1 MSNVDVYQENGTDAD
16 KLAWHERR
24 LPELLEKLVFTRNE
38 RDEARAERD
47 GNRIALGRLKQENR
61 AACAEVDLM
70 QSERDEARA
79 EVERLR
85 REHEI
90 AKREL
95 NEAHVE
101 VERLKS
107 QSAARDENVC
117 EEINA
122 RVSACMNHIWLERDK
137 MIAERDAVR
146 NRLKEVFDANE
157 RLIAQRDEA
166 RADVTRVGN
175 ELQQMQC
182 AGFDEHFRPTY
193 VRPEPSRLEIAAML
207 LAGWFCNFDNP
218 DALACP
224 RPKWWIE
231 QADALIAAA
240 KEGK

>member
-1 MSNVDVYQENGTDAD
+1 MNNVDVHPENGTDAD

-24 LPELLEKLVFTRNE
+24 LPALLERVVLMRNE
-38 RDEARAERD
+38 RDAARAERD
-47 GNRIALGRLKQENR
+47 ADRLALGRLQQENR
-61 AACAEVDLM
+61 AARAEVDLM
-70 QSERDEARA
+70 QSERA

-95 NEAHVE
+95 NEARVE
-101 VERLKS
+101 VERVKS

-137 MIAERDAVR
+137 MIAERDAGR

-166 RADVTRVGN
+166 RADVTRVRN

-231 QADALIAAA
+231 QADALIAAE